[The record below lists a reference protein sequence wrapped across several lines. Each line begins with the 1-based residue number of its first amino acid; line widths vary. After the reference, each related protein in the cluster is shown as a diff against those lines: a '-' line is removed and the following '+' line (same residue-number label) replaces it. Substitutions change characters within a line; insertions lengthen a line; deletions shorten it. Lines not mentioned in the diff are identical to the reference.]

1 MFTSTITTSDH
12 QYSILECPPTIR
24 PLVMDRTTSKWKYNN
39 IEVAPN
45 CPRCASTN
53 TKFCYYNNY
62 SLSQPRY
69 FCKGC
74 RRYWTKGGSLRNV
87 PVGGGCRKSRR
98 ARATKQG
105 GGMNCTAPALSPVC
119 MGSSTNES
127 ESGPD
132 IDLAAV
138 FAKYV
143 NQNGENEESSCSPG
157 ASSGSSDHN
166 VQASPLDLD
175 SQMEDMT
182 MFDQYQK
189 VAVDLISGGDD
200 QIQQVIPHEF
210 SSMHE
215 DHDQFNGQG
224 FVYQDSNAFDQV
236 QQGIVLGDELSAE
249 MLWSEGTDLPG
260 FENQQSM
267 MQLQDSFGFITNDEQ
282 LRFSANLVSDNW
294 GSFDLYA

>member
-1 MFTSTITTSDH
+1 MFTSTSTTSD
-12 QYSILECPPTIR
+12 YSILDCPPTIR

-39 IEVAPN
+39 IEIAPN

-98 ARATKQG
+98 ARATSKQG
-105 GGMNCTAPALSPVC
+105 GARIARPRLLARCAWGRVLMNRKAGA
-119 MGSSTNES
+119 
-127 ESGPD
+127 D

-143 NQNGENEESSCSPG
+143 KQNGENEESSCSPG

-175 SQMEDMT
+175 GQMEDMST

-189 VAVDLISGGDD
+189 VAVDLMGAG
-200 QIQQVIPHEF
+200 
-210 SSMHE
+210 
-215 DHDQFNGQG
+215 
-224 FVYQDSNAFDQV
+224 
-236 QQGIVLGDELSAE
+236 E
-249 MLWSEGTDLPG
+249 MIIDT
-260 FENQQSM
+260 
-267 MQLQDSFGFITNDEQ
+267 
-282 LRFSANLVSDNW
+282 ASDA
-294 GSFDLYA
+294 S